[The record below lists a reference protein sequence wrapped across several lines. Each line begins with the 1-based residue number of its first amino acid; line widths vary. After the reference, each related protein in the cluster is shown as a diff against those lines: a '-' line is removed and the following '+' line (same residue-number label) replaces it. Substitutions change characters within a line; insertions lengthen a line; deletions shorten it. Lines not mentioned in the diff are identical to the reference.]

1 MKNKKLRKS
10 LAIIAI
16 IVVFIWGIFAGK
28 AIETNGLV
36 NLEASSSE
44 STQIVEVTVGT
55 QTIENTLTSAGEIVA
70 SDTEK
75 LELSTSK
82 YFKTMCIEEND
93 IVKKGENILKYS
105 NGTYLTADYDCLIIS
120 YSVPETGN
128 KCTSSNYVEVQNIET
143 LKLNISVDETEI
155 NKIEKG
161 QEVEIKLSALDNKT
175 YTGKITSVNQ
185 AGTYIVM
192 FK

>member
-1 MKNKKLRKS
+1 
-10 LAIIAI
+10 
-16 IVVFIWGIFAGK
+16 
-28 AIETNGLV
+28 
-36 NLEASSSE
+36 
-44 STQIVEVTVGT
+44 
-55 QTIENTLTSAGEIVA
+55 
-70 SDTEK
+70 
-75 LELSTSK
+75 
-82 YFKTMCIEEND
+82 MCIEEND